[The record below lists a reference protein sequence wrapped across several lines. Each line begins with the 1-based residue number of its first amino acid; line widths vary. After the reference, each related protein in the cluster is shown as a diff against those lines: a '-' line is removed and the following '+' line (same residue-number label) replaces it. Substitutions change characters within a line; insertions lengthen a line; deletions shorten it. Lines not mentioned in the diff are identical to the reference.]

1 MVTWSLETL
10 QLALDV
16 IAILSSA
23 YIIFKTMRQ
32 STRWG
37 AFMLATFAAFLLL
50 RHFAGPLIAGIV
62 VIAAQAYYMSRPYTR
77 KMLGRI
83 YAYVVLC
90 WGGSTY
96 LHARDHGWIPSTWMR
111 SADAVQLAGTAATG
125 GSATEGFVA
134 RSDGRMW
141 YRRSGTASGTPLV
154 LLHGGPGIG
163 SFYLKPLEALG
174 ADRPVVRYDQLG
186 AGRSDVLVDTARF
199 TIAKFVEDLDSL
211 RAALGYERMHVLGH
225 GWGSILAVEYY
236 RANRDRVASLILG
249 SPPLSAAAWTRHTRT
264 LLATLPDT
272 LQQIIA
278 AREAAA
284 DFDAPDFAQAT
295 QEYRGRYV
303 WLRPS
308 DTNLDSIVKTAN
320 RALYTHMWGP
330 SDFTLRGTLRDYE
343 AARHLRRVRVPT
355 LFTVGE
361 FDQAGP
367 MNVRGLARLT
377 PGATIEVIPDAAH
390 MTTWDNPEATIRV
403 VRAFLARAD
412 SLAADT
418 AR

>member
-10 QLALDV
+10 QLALYV

-50 RHFAGPLIAGIV
+50 RFFAGPLVAGII
-62 VIAAQAYYMSRPYTR
+62 VIAAQAYYVSRPYTR
-77 KMLGRI
+77 KTLGRI
-83 YAYVVLC
+83 YAYVLLC

-96 LHARDHGWIPSTWMR
+96 LHSREHGWIPSSWMR
-111 SADAVQLAGTAATG
+111 SADAVQLAGGPATD

-134 RSDGRMW
+134 LSDGRMW
-141 YRRSGTASGTPLV
+141 YRRSGAASGTPLV

-186 AGRSDVLVDTARF
+186 AGHSDVVLDTARF
-199 TIAKFVEDLDSL
+199 TIAHFVSDLDSL
-211 RAALGYERMHVLGH
+211 RAALGFERMHLLGH
-225 GWGSILAVEYY
+225 GWGSILAFEYY
-236 RANRDRVASLILG
+236 RANQDRVASLTLA
-249 SPPLSAAAWTRHTRT
+249 SPALSSTAWTRHTRT
-264 LLATLPDT
+264 LIATLRDT
-272 LQQIIA
+272 TQHIIA
-278 AREAAA
+278 AREVAA
-284 DFDAPDFAQAT
+284 DFDAPDFAEAT
-295 QEYRGRYV
+295 SEYFSRYV
-303 WLRPS
+303 SLRPS
-308 DTNLDSIVKTAN
+308 DTNLDSTMKATN

-330 SDFTLRGTLRDYE
+330 SDFVLRGALSSYE
-343 AARHLRRVRVPT
+343 AVPRLRRVKVPT

-361 FDQAGP
+361 LDQAGP
-367 MNVRGLARLT
+367 ANVRRFARLT

-390 MTTWDNPEATIRV
+390 MTTWDNPDAMVRV
-403 VRAFLARAD
+403 VREFLARAD
-412 SLAADT
+412 SLVT
-418 AR
+418 P